1 MKKVINYKWR
11 NRIEEITDSD
21 HRIGTDILLIEDVD
35 ALRVNSVMKDRPYKI
50 DMTFAVIIDK
60 GEALFKIGVRQYHLK
75 APAVMI
81 MMTGQVFELI
91 WYSDDLMGRAI
102 AMSNLFVD
110 PLFAGADSRLTHK
123 IGRAHV

>member
-35 ALRVNSVMKDRPYKI
+35 ALRADSVMKDRPYKI

-81 MMTGQVFELI
+81 V
-91 WYSDDLMGRAI
+91 A
-102 AMSNLFVD
+102 
-110 PLFAGADSRLTHK
+110 P
-123 IGRAHV
+123 